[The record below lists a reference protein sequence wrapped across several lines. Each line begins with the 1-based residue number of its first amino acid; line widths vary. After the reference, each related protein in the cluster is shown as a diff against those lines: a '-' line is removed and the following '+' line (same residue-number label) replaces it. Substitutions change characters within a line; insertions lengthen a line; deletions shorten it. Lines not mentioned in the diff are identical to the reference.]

1 MSARWIVLPAAILA
15 VAAAGLVAAGSPG
28 VQLVQSHTLIGTVA
42 DQAGRPLPGAT
53 VELSL
58 PAVTGS
64 VRTVTTGSD
73 GTYRFERIVPGVYVL
88 TVRLAGFGSAIRD
101 LEIGGGGDEFRLDV
115 QLQPSNRGNAAADP
129 APAGPARRVGCGLTM
144 ITPPNVD
151 PKIVVPG
158 VRPPQAMP
166 FSDKTNPAPPKEPQL
181 PQTIVKPTMRIAR
194 PTMCW
199 DPTPTSGR

>member
-1 MSARWIVLPAAILA
+1 MSARWIVLPAAILV

-88 TVRLAGFGSAIRD
+88 TVRLAGFGSAIR
-101 LEIGGGGDEFRLDV
+101 RL
-115 QLQPSNRGNAAADP
+115 
-129 APAGPARRVGCGLTM
+129 
-144 ITPPNVD
+144 
-151 PKIVVPG
+151 
-158 VRPPQAMP
+158 
-166 FSDKTNPAPPKEPQL
+166 
-181 PQTIVKPTMRIAR
+181 
-194 PTMCW
+194 
-199 DPTPTSGR
+199 